1 MSTYARIC
9 NALHGLKPTLLMIL
23 AQTIIAC
30 LNVVYKLASNDG
42 MNLQILVGYRFLF
55 GAAFIVPIAF
65 FYERKKRP
73 KLTWM
78 VLFQAFLCGIFGG
91 ALGQNLYLKRV
102 GAHPVLEMN
111 FSLSLT
117 SATFASATTN
127 LIPAITFVIAV
138 CIRLEKLGW
147 HTKAGKA
154 KVFGTLLGIGG
165 AMLLTFY
172 KGPDIN
178 IWKTHINLLLTTT
191 SHPKT
196 VQTQSS
202 QGGHFLLGSLLSLAS
217 CVCYS
222 LWLIIQAKAAERYPC
237 PYSFTALMTVMAAV
251 QGVGFALCMERDWS
265 QWKLGWNIRLLAV
278 VFAGIFGS
286 GVMFT
291 LVAWCVRMRGPL
303 FVSVFNPL
311 MLLLVALA
319 GSLLLNEKLHLGT
332 VLGAILIV
340 FGLYIV
346 LWGKGKELK
355 RVSQLMPEKSSG
367 DQVRQVE
374 IDITPSTPNNGS
386 SHGGRSSGSGGKEI
400 SEEKEQEEEEMGHSR
415 TSSDFLAGLYIYA

>member
-1 MSTYARIC
+1 
-9 NALHGLKPTLLMIL
+9 
-23 AQTIIAC
+23 
-30 LNVVYKLASNDG
+30 
-42 MNLQILVGYRFLF
+42 
-55 GAAFIVPIAF
+55 
-65 FYERKKRP
+65 
-73 KLTWM
+73 M
-78 VLFQAFLCGIFGG
+78 VLFQAFLCGMFGG
-91 ALGQNLYLKRV
+91 SMGQNLYLK
-102 GAHPVLEMN
+102 
-111 FSLSLT
+111 SLTLT

-127 LIPAITFVIAV
+127 LIPAITFIIAV
-138 CIRLEKLGW
+138 CLRLEKLGW

-178 IWKTHINLLLTTT
+178 IWKTHINLLLTTS

-196 VQTQSS
+196 LQTQSS
-202 QGGHFLLGSLLSLAS
+202 QGGHFLLGSLLALAS

-222 LWLIIQAKAAERYPC
+222 LWLIIQAKAAEKYPC
-237 PYSFTALMTVMAAV
+237 PYSFTALMMVMAAA

-303 FVSVFNPL
+303 FVSIFNPL

-355 RVSQLMPEKSSG
+355 RVSQLMPEKNSG

-374 IDITPSTPNNGS
+374 IDITPSMPNNGS
-386 SHGGRSSGSGGKEI
+386 SHGGRSSGNGGKEI
-400 SEEKEQEEEEMGHSR
+400 SEEEEEEEEEMGHSR
-415 TSSDFLAGLYIYA
+415 ASSDFIGGLYMYA